1 MTKNDIQKQKVVIA
15 LKKARTSLDKILS
28 NIEREG
34 NSDKKCF
41 DIIQQNLAVI
51 GLLKSANISI
61 LENHLDMYIDNASKG
76 VKQKKELQKMKDEI
90 VKIVVTAQKK

>member
-15 LKKARTSLDKILS
+15 LKKARTSLDKILI
-28 NIEREG
+28 NIESEE

-51 GLLKSANISI
+51 GLLKSANISM
-61 LENHLDMYIDNASKG
+61 LESHLDMYIDNAG
-76 VKQKKELQKMKDEI
+76 RNLKQKKELQNMRDGI
-90 VKIVVTAQKK
+90 IKIVVTAQKK